1 MNRLEKAILIATQAH
16 AGQVD
21 KGGNPYILH
30 PLRIMLRMNTEETM
44 IAAVLHDVL
53 EDTDVTADD
62 LLKAGMSREVVAGVV
77 ALTRREGETYMDFI
91 KRTKQDPIARLV
103 KLADLEDNCDLTR
116 LPNPTK
122 EDFDRVERYKMAI
135 GELHSS

>member
-53 EDTDVTADD
+53 EDTNVTPED
-62 LLKAGMSREVVAGVV
+62 LLQAGLPREVVAGVV

-91 KRTKQDPIARLV
+91 KRTKQDPIASLV
-103 KLADLEDNCDLTR
+103 KLADLEDNCDLKR

-122 EDFDRVERYKMAI
+122 EDFDRVERYKLAI
-135 GELHSS
+135 SELHSS

>member
-21 KGGNPYILH
+21 KGGNPYSLH

-53 EDTDVTADD
+53 EDTNVTAEA
-62 LLKAGMSREVVAGVV
+62 LLQAGLSREVVAGVV
-77 ALTRREGETYMDFI
+77 ALTRREGETYKDFI
-91 KRTKQDPIARLV
+91 KRTKQDPIAKLV

-116 LPNPTK
+116 FPNPTK
-122 EDFDRVERYKMAI
+122 EDFDRVERYKRAI
-135 GELHSS
+135 SELHSS